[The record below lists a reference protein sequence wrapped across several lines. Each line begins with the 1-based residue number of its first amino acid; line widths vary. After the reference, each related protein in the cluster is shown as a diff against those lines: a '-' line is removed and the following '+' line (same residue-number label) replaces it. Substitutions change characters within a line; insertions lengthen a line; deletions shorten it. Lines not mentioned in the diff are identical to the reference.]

1 MLRTGLVV
9 IALVLALQC
18 QASAQGFLDSIFG
31 PSGLGL
37 WGDSFTSQ
45 FNSPEPQAAGNQ
57 MPGQMYQGYP
67 QAPGYQQQY
76 YPSQQGYA
84 PQQYAPQQYAPQGQ
98 GYYPQPGGQVGATP
112 PQQYSQPQQYASPQ
126 QYGEQQYAPQQQAP
140 VQQFTPQ
147 QQAAPTDVQ
156 RNRTQRAPAA
166 SGLRP
171 GQYSPTPQPAA
182 PGQLPISA
190 DDLPPGA
197 VSIST
202 TTPEGTRVEY
212 YPPAGE
218 QGPPAAGVRQRPRQQ
233 KQGTPSAAQPRRIQ
247 PREQMTS
254 DSGTENSSAPIA
266 MPKPV
271 EIPGGQDPRSG
282 WGAAVNQGP
291 APQRTR

>member
-9 IALVLALQC
+9 IGLILALQC

-37 WGDSFTSQ
+37 WGDNFTGQ
-45 FNSPEPQAAGNQ
+45 FNSPEPYASGNQ
-57 MPGQMYQGYP
+57 FPGQTQYQGYP

-76 YPSQQGYA
+76 YPPQQG
-84 PQQYAPQQYAPQGQ
+84 YAPQGQ
-98 GYYPQPGGQVGATP
+98 GYYQQPGAAA
-112 PQQYSQPQQYASPQ
+112 PQQYSYSQQYAPTQ
-126 QYGEQQYAPQQQAP
+126 QYGSQQYAPQQPAP
-140 VQQFTPQ
+140 VQQLTPQ
-147 QQAAPTDVQ
+147 QRVAPTNGQ
-156 RNRTQRAPAA
+156 RASRAQRAPASA
-166 SGLRP
+166 RTP
-171 GQYSPTPQPAA
+171 TQYAPTPQPGA

-212 YPPAGE
+212 YPPQGE
-218 QGPPAAGVRQRPRQQ
+218 QGPPPGVRQRPRQK
-233 KQGTPSAAQPRRIQ
+233 KQSKAASTQPRHIK
-247 PREQMTS
+247 PRQQTS
-254 DSGTENSSAPIA
+254 GVGPEASAAPIA

-271 EIPGGQDPRSG
+271 EIPGGQDPRAG

-291 APQRTR
+291 RAPLSR